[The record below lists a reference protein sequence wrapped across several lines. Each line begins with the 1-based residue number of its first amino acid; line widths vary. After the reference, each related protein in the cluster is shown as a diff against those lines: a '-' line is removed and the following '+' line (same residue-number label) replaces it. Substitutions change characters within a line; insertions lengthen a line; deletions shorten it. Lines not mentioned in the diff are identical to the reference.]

1 MDNEYISL
9 FYSTTKKNRVLF
21 VLACSTNGPAS
32 RYSPSTHG
40 LSKTAWL
47 HDTPNIKKKRKCHH
61 PSMVQPLPNSSRTSS
76 SSCKCDSMSLLAN
89 PRLPPTLSSSWEKNK
104 KKLPRTKRC
113 STLAPRPLH
122 GAGAS
127 TWNRH
132 CGLDEWV
139 TKGMGSAATPQ
150 H

>member
-47 HDTPNIKKKRKCHH
+47 HDTPNIQKNANATILPWSN
-61 PSMVQPLPNSSRTSS
+61 PSPTAPAPLLPH
-76 SSCKCDSMSLLAN
+76 AN
-89 PRLPPTLSSSWEKNK
+89 
-104 KKLPRTKRC
+104 
-113 STLAPRPLH
+113 
-122 GAGAS
+122 
-127 TWNRH
+127 
-132 CGLDEWV
+132 
-139 TKGMGSAATPQ
+139 ATP
-150 H
+150 